1 MEKYAVTGYVPD
13 KIAQELKAKH
23 SNSVE
28 IHPER
33 GAHEVFMRVNGSDI
47 SEVRSGSSEQGETL
61 VQLLLRDGAQVETV
75 IRSSAD
81 VKGLARFHDPTISR
95 LTASATAKV
104 IEA

>member
-13 KIAQELKAKH
+13 NVARELKAKH
-23 SNSVE
+23 PNSVE

-33 GAHEVFMRVNGSDI
+33 GVRDVLVRVNGSDI

-61 VQLLLRDGAQVETV
+61 VQVLLRDGAQVETV

-81 VKGLARFHDPTISR
+81 FKGLTRFHDPTISR